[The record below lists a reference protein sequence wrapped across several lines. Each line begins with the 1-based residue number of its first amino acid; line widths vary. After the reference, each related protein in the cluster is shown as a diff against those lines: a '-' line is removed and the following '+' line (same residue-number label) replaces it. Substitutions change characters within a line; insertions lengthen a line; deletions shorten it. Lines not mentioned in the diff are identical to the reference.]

1 PHSPLPHSPTPHSP
15 LPTPHSPLPSMLQA
29 RWFQI
34 LRALGLE
41 FWLLLPLLGLAFWA
55 GSGFVTDKLLNR
67 SLSTDKYLRADIQ
80 LAKKAP
86 KTTLSIQAK
95 INKVKGFSTVTVKTA
110 NSTLKELKFEFVF
123 TELSQV
129 EMAISQELGLS
140 GEDVKRLVHYEIIEK
155 KM

>member
-1 PHSPLPHSPTPHSP
+1 
-15 LPTPHSPLPSMLQA
+15 MLQA

-41 FWLLLPLLGLAFWA
+41 FWLLLPLLGFAFWA
-55 GSGFVTDKLLNR
+55 ASGFVTDKLLNS
-67 SLSTDKYLRADIQ
+67 SLKTDKYLLADIQ

-86 KTTLSIQAK
+86 KTPLSIQAK
-95 INKVKGFSTVTVKTA
+95 INKIQGFSTVTVKTA
-110 NSTLKELKFEFVF
+110 NSTLKELKFEFPF

-129 EMAISQELGLS
+129 EMAISQELRLS
-140 GEDVKRLVHYEIIEK
+140 HEDVKRLVHYQIIEK

>member
-1 PHSPLPHSPTPHSP
+1 MYYIFLPPFCTDAMFLASL
-15 LPTPHSPLPSMLQA
+15 LPTFFMLQA

-55 GSGFVTDKLLNR
+55 ASGFVTDKLLNR

-86 KTTLSIQAK
+86 KTTLSIKAE
-95 INKVKGFSTVTVKTA
+95 INKLKGFSTVTVKTA
-110 NSTLKELKFEFVF
+110 NSNLKELKFEFAF

-140 GEDVKRLVHYEIIEK
+140 GEDVRRLVRYEIIEK

>member
-1 PHSPLPHSPTPHSP
+1 
-15 LPTPHSPLPSMLQA
+15 MLQA

-41 FWLLLPLLGLAFWA
+41 FWLLLPLLGFAFWA

-67 SLSTDKYLRADIQ
+67 SFKTDKYLRADIQ

-86 KTTLSIQAK
+86 KTILSIQAE
-95 INKVKGFSTVTVKTA
+95 IHTNQGFSLVTVKTG
-110 NSTLKELKFEFVF
+110 NSTLKELKFEFPF
-123 TELSQV
+123 TELSKV
-129 EMAISQELGLS
+129 KMAISQELGLS
-140 GEDVKRLVHYEIIEK
+140 QEDVKRLVRYQIIDK

>member
-1 PHSPLPHSPTPHSP
+1 
-15 LPTPHSPLPSMLQA
+15 MLQA

-41 FWLLLPLLGLAFWA
+41 FWLLLPFLGFAFWTA
-55 GSGFVTDKLLNR
+55 SGFVTDKLLNS
-67 SLSTDKYLRADIQ
+67 SLKTDKYLLADIQ

-86 KTTLSIQAK
+86 KTPLSIQAK
-95 INKVKGFSTVTVKTA
+95 INKNQGFSTVTVKTA
-110 NSTLKELKFEFVF
+110 NSTLKELKFEFPF

-129 EMAISQELGLS
+129 EMAISQELRLS
-140 GEDVKRLVHYEIIEK
+140 HEDVKRLMHYQIIEK